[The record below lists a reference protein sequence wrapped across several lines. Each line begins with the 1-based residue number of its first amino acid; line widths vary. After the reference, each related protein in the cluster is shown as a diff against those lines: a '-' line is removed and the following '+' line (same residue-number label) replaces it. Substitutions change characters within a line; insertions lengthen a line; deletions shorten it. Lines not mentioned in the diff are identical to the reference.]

1 MKLIDTESMKL
12 FGVAMASPSLAVTN
26 WLVETEPTI
35 HALTSLVALV
45 SGLFA
50 LVYIGFKIR
59 KIIKETPKL

>member
-1 MKLIDTESMKL
+1 MKLFDTECIKL
-12 FGVAMASPSLAVTN
+12 FGVAMASPSVAVTN
-26 WLVETEPTI
+26 WLVDSEPTI
-35 HALTSLVALV
+35 HALTSMVALV